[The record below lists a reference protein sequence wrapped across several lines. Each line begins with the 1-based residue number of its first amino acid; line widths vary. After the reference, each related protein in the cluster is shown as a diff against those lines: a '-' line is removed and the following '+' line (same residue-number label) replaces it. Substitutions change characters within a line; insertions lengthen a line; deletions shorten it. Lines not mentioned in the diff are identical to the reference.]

1 MKEDGVSFADI
12 QKEGNN
18 AYQRLAQ
25 DERLEYGQLDAR
37 ANENLSTFGSISKE
51 KMVKRI
57 IANIQSKVSYN
68 YYLLKDFCVGGM
80 LPVISYGPVQTKP
93 SNI

>member
-25 DERLEYGQLDAR
+25 DEQLEYGQLAAR

-51 KMVKRI
+51 KKVK
-57 IANIQSKVSYN
+57 
-68 YYLLKDFCVGGM
+68 
-80 LPVISYGPVQTKP
+80 
-93 SNI
+93 